1 MAKRTNVL
9 TVLIVLGLLLGIG
22 VGEMLYR
29 TARAP
34 DESTAT
40 SVEPDGE
47 RTRVVDRAH
56 SRRKL
61 ASDVVD
67 GSKVAGDLVLIRPLK
82 LMIVPIVFV
91 SVIVGVTSVGNP
103 SKLGV
108 IGGATVLYY
117 LVTMLLAVS
126 LGATLVS
133 TFQPGDIDPEK
144 QAALRADASTKYQ
157 GSNVQ
162 QTIETAEAEKPASL
176 GTAFINLVKQL
187 IPSNIVKEMAEGRT
201 LPIIVFAL
209 IFGLALAAGGEVTAP
224 VIRVFEG
231 IFDAIMRLVLIIIWI
246 TPVGVFLLMTY
257 TVGSI
262 GIETLIGPI
271 SKYIAVVLAGL
282 AIHGCIVLPTI
293 LYLFSR
299 KNPFRFMWQMR
310 KALMT
315 AFGTDSS
322 SATLPVTL
330 ETAEHEGGC
339 SKRAAN
345 FVLPLGSTVNMD
357 GTALYEAVAVVFLF
371 QLYGVDLGFSEL
383 LIVVITATLAA
394 VGAAGVPSA
403 GLIMM
408 VIVINAV
415 NTSLGRDALPMESI
429 GVIIGVDRIVDM
441 CRTTVNVWGDA
452 VGAKIITRIAPDTE
466 EDMEA
471 ALG

>member
-1 MAKRTNVL
+1 MTKRTNLL
-9 TVLIVLGLLLGIG
+9 TILIVLGLLLGVG
-22 VGEMLYR
+22 VGEWLFQL
-29 TARAP
+29 
-34 DESTAT
+34 
-40 SVEPDGE
+40 
-47 RTRVVDRAH
+47 VDA
-56 SRRKL
+56 
-61 ASDVVD
+61 
-67 GSKVAGDLVLIRPLK
+67 AGDWSKFAGEVVGSSKTAGDIVLIRPLK
-82 LMIVPIVFV
+82 LMIIPIVFV
-91 SVIVGVTSVGNP
+91 SVIVGVTSIGNP

-117 LVTMLLAVS
+117 LVTMLLSVS

-133 TFQPGDIDPEK
+133 TFQPGDIDASK
-144 QAALRADASTKYQ
+144 QASLRAGATVEYQ

-162 QTIETAEAEKPASL
+162 RTIEAAEEEKPASL
-176 GTAFINLVKQL
+176 GRVFLNLLKQL
-187 IPSNIVKEMAEGRT
+187 IPSNIVKEMADGRT
-201 LPIIVFAL
+201 LPVIVFAL

-231 IFDAIMRLVLIIIWI
+231 MFDAIMRLVLIIIWI

-262 GIETLIGPI
+262 GIGTLIGPI

-282 AIHGCIVLPTI
+282 AIHGFIVLPLI
-293 LYLFSR
+293 LYLFSG

-330 ETAEHEGGC
+330 ETAKNEGGC
-339 SKRAAN
+339 SRRAAN

-371 QLYGVDLGFSEL
+371 QLYGVDLGFIEL

-415 NTSLGRDALPMESI
+415 NTSLGRDALPLEAI

-452 VGAKIITRIAPDTE
+452 VGAKIISRIAPDTE
-466 EDMEA
+466 EDLEVA
-471 ALG
+471 RG